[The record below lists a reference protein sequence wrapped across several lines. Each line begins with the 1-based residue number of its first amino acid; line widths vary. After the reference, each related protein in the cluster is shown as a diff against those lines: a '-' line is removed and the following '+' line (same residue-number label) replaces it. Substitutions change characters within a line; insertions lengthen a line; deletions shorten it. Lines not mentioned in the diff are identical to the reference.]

1 MRDINTLI
9 DNAKATGTWVFNG
22 GLHAP
27 STATVVRTP
36 PSLRAGSLIG
46 RSFAALQVIS
56 SLSNRRDKASGSSK
70 MDAQEPDFL
79 RETNWLLEPHLPRN
93 QAAGGRIVHRN
104 QSCCLD
110 TAVGRAFRPAT
121 GRTNASSRSAILR
134 VPRQGSFPTHNSR
147 HSRRHPDG
155 GLRRVSG

>member
-93 QAAGGRIVHRN
+93 QG
-104 QSCCLD
+104 D
-110 TAVGRAFRPAT
+110 
-121 GRTNASSRSAILR
+121 R
-134 VPRQGSFPTHNSR
+134 VPDAAR
-147 HSRRHPDG
+147 
-155 GLRRVSG
+155 LRT